1 MKVGLMSIRFKLTF
15 LLLVLFIV
23 SLSNS
28 ILTFK
33 LEGYSEEKLN
43 WINHTNKVLKIS
55 EQFLSSMKDTET
67 GQRGYLLTSDSS
79 YLEPYHHGII
89 EAKRY
94 LQELMNLTIERPKQQ
109 FFILNIE
116 QLMNKKF
123 EELEETIKLVHEG
136 KKSDALDIVRKNR
149 GKELMDQIRRKIV
162 VFNNSELILLEK
174 RKGDFREG
182 RAQITTLIAVETIL
196 LISLSIITISF
207 LRRSFFSPLKLLLQ
221 STKKIKS
228 GEKVEVHD
236 ILSKDEMGNL
246 LSTFYAMSQ
255 SVAQREKDLD
265 YKAHH
270 DELTGLKNR
279 TTLIEEMNKSIEYS
293 ALSGE
298 NLAVLYIDLN
308 EFKKINDTL
317 GHDSGDLI
325 LKETAL
331 RLNSSV
337 RSSDMVF
344 RVGGDEFIVLAKNI
358 GSIENVKRLI
368 GKIIHSFQSP
378 IVIQGKQKAF
388 SISLGAAILPNDSS
402 NSEEIIRF
410 ADIAMFCAKRD
421 ESTHAKIFNKD
432 MLKRSSDFK

>member
-136 KKSDALDIVRKNR
+136 KKSDALNIVRKNR

>member
-1 MKVGLMSIRFKLTF
+1 MSIRFKLTF

>member
-1 MKVGLMSIRFKLTF
+1 MKVGLMSIRFKMTF

-43 WINHTNKVLKIS
+43 WINHTNQVLKIS

-79 YLEPYHHGII
+79 YLEPYHRGVI
-89 EAKRY
+89 EAKQY
-94 LQELMNLTIERPKQQ
+94 LSELMSLTLDSPQQ
-109 FFILNIE
+109 QSFMLNVE
-116 QLMNKKF
+116 KLMNEKF
-123 EELEETIKLVHEG
+123 EELAETITLVHDE
-136 KKSDALDIVRKNR
+136 KDQEALLIVKKNR
-149 GKELMDQIRRKIV
+149 GKKLMDQIRSKIIS
-162 VFNNSELILLEK
+162 FNNRELILLEK

-182 RAQITTLIAVETIL
+182 RAQITTLIFVETLL
-196 LISLSIITISF
+196 LISLSFITISF

-221 STKKIKS
+221 STRKIKS

-279 TTLIEEMNKSIEYS
+279 TTLIDEINKSIEYS

-308 EFKKINDTL
+308 EFKTINDTL

-368 GKIIHSFQSP
+368 GNIIHSFQSP
-378 IVIQGKQKAF
+378 IVIQGKPKEF
-388 SISLGAAILPNDSS
+388 SISLGAAILPKDSND
-402 NSEEIIRF
+402 SEEIIRF
-410 ADIAMFCAKRD
+410 ADIAMFSAKCD
-421 ESTHAKIFNKD
+421 ESTYAKIFNKD